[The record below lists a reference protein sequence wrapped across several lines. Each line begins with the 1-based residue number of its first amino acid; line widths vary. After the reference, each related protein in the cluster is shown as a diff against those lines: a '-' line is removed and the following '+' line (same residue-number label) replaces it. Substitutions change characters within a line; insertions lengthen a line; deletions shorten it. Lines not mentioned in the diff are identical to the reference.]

1 MKNTGLNS
9 IPSVKGQVFNLT
21 VNLICIGI
29 FYVFLGGLLSWCMWR
44 VFPEFGDEW
53 EKQSN
58 MYQLM
63 DVSIEI
69 SIIVVIAFWTT
80 YLVHS
85 FVPVLPVS
93 QALEGYL
100 ESFGG
105 QMIFV
110 YAVFVFLGTLDD
122 KLKHV
127 FHDFFGTKES
137 TGKD

>member
-9 IPSVKGQVFNLT
+9 IPSVKGQIVNLT
-21 VNLICIGI
+21 INLVCIAI

-44 VFPEFGDEW
+44 VFPEFGEEW

-58 MYQLM
+58 LYQLL
-63 DVSIEI
+63 DVSAEI
-69 SIIVVIAFWTT
+69 SIIVVVAFWTT

-85 FVPVLPVS
+85 FIPVLPVS

-105 QMIFV
+105 QMVFV
-110 YAVFVFLGTLDD
+110 YAVFVFLDTLDD

-127 FHDFFGTKES
+127 FHDFFGTHS
-137 TGKD
+137 